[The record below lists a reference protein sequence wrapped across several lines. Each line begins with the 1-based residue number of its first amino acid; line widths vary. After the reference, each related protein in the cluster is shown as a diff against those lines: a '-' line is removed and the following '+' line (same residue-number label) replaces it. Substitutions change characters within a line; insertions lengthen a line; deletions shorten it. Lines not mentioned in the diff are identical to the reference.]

1 MKVGFIGSCYIARQ
15 HAAALRAVDG
25 LHFTACADIELERA
39 RELAKLT
46 GCRATTDIG
55 EVIETCDVIW
65 VCTPPKAHREQVIAC
80 LEAGKHVY
88 CEKPLAA
95 TVEDGQAIVSAADR
109 SQALAAMGFN
119 FRFHGPWQKCKALLD
134 SGELGDPVM
143 FFCQRIGAGS
153 TSGWRR
159 DPEQLC
165 GMTIESVSH
174 NVDLMRFLLG
184 DVSTV
189 SAHIAAADSHQPE
202 FDNCLVATIGLR
214 SGVIG
219 SIQATWASAIPATRH
234 GVVGTA
240 ATALVEGPSQFE
252 FTEVRFACREE
263 EERVY
268 HFGLPANPS
277 QAACEHFI
285 AAIRGETA
293 LQIPIGDGLR
303 ALEVCAAMTQSAR
316 SDGAV
321 ISL

>member
-1 MKVGFIGSCYIARQ
+1 LKIGFIGSGYIARQ
-15 HAAALRAVDG
+15 HAAALRDVHG
-25 LHFTACADIELERA
+25 VRFSACADIEIERA
-39 RELAKLT
+39 QELAKLT
-46 GCRATTDIG
+46 GCRATTDID
-55 EVIETCDVIW
+55 EVIEASDVIW
-65 VCTPPKAHREQVIAC
+65 VCTPPKAHREQVISC

-88 CEKPLAA
+88 CEKPLAT
-95 TVEDGQAIVSAADR
+95 TVEDGRAIVAAADH
-109 SQALAAMGFN
+109 SQPLAAIGFN

-134 SGELGDPVM
+134 SGELGEPVM
-143 FFCQRIGAGS
+143 FICQRIGAGS

-189 SAHIAAADSHQPE
+189 SARLAAADSHQPE

-214 SGVIG
+214 SRVIA
-219 SIQATWASAIPATRH
+219 SIQATWASSIPATRQ

-240 ATALVEGPSQFE
+240 ATVLVEGPSQFE
-252 FTEVRFACREE
+252 FTQVRFARRDEE
-263 EERVY
+263 EHVY
-268 HFGLPANPS
+268 HFPLPANPS
-277 QAACEHFI
+277 QAACEHFL
-285 AAIRGETA
+285 AAIRGEA
-293 LQIPIGDGLR
+293 PLQIPIGDGLK
-303 ALEVCAAMTQSAR
+303 ALEVCAAMAESAR